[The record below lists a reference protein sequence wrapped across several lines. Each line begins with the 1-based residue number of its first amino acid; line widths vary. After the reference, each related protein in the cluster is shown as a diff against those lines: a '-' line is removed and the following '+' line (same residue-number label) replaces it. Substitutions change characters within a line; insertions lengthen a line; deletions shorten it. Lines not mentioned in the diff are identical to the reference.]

1 MVAPRVCFCDAAGY
15 GKTQSFRF
23 TFFVFK
29 LACTQSFCGLKSVF
43 SFSHAINLLSNLPV
57 QCLDALIDVP
67 VQGGL
72 EKYGGK
78 NLDVVQVL
86 LDFMEKRID
95 KVVHPRET
103 HLDVVNYFFVE

>member
-1 MVAPRVCFCDAAGY
+1 MWCLHVIACLLLSDVEKPNSYLDVL
-15 GKTQSFRF
+15 
-23 TFFVFK
+23 FV
-29 LACTQSFCGLKSVF
+29 L
-43 SFSHAINLLSNLPV
+43 SFSHTINLLSNLPV
-57 QCLDALIDVP
+57 QCLDVLIDVP

-95 KVVHPRET
+95 KVVQQKHIQPS
-103 HLDVVNYFFVE
+103 